1 MCLDNVRQN
10 IGLPPSSE
18 GLVQFYQG
26 DVFVG
31 DGIAQ
36 FDLGIEITALCI
48 QHIDVV
54 DDTLDVLGS
63 GEGHIFA

>member
-1 MCLDNVRQN
+1 MLYDNIDVSSFDRQWDMKYPARSVLFSFRTSV
-10 IGLPPSSE
+10 LPPSSE

-36 FDLGIEITALCI
+36 FDLGIEITAP
-48 QHIDVV
+48 
-54 DDTLDVLGS
+54 S
-63 GEGHIFA
+63 K